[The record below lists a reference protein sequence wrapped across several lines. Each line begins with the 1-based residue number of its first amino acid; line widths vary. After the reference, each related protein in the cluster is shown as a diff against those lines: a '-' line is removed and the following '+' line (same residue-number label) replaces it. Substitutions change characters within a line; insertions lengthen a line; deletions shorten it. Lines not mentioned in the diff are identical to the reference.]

1 MYPTLAEPIR
11 ILATPLQQPAAGQ
24 PGERERKKDR

>member
-11 ILATPLQQPAAGQ
+11 ILATPLQQPAGQ
-24 PGERERKKDR
+24 PGERKKDR